1 MFLREIVM
9 ASAQV
14 VDLVFNLYIFIIIG
28 RAIVSWVNADPH
40 NPIVRFLHSATDPVF
55 YRVRRVLPMV
65 FGGFDLTPIFLL
77 IVLTFLQ
84 RVSTAAMVQLAN
96 TIG

>member
-28 RAIVSWVNADPH
+28 RAIVSWVNADPY

-55 YRVRRVLPMV
+55 YRVRRVLPLV

>member
-28 RAIVSWVNADPH
+28 RAIISWVNADPY

-96 TIG
+96 TLG

>member
-1 MFLREIVM
+1 MFLREIVL
-9 ASAQV
+9 AFAQV
-14 VDLVFNLYIFIIIG
+14 VDLVFTLYIFIIVG
-28 RAIVSWVNADPH
+28 RAIISWVNPDPY
-40 NPIVRFLHSATDPVF
+40 NPIVRFLHTATDPVF

-84 RVSTAAMVQLAN
+84 RVIKSGLVQLAY
-96 TIG
+96 TIS

>member
-28 RAIVSWVNADPH
+28 RAIVSWVNADPY

-55 YRVRRVLPMV
+55 SRVRRVLPLV

>member
-55 YRVRRVLPMV
+55 YRVRRVLPLV